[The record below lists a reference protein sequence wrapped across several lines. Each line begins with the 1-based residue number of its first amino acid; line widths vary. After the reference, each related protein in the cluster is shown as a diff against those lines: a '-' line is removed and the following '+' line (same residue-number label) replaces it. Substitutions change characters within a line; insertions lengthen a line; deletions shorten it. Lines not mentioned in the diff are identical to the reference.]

1 MRLFLFASII
11 TFSVNVLA
19 EAPTNDTLVRLSAEQ
34 SKSYGIVIENLQQAG
49 EVLGARYQAEVVV
62 PNSQLQVISVLQGGL
77 VEGLMVA
84 EGERV
89 QKGQVLAKINS
100 PGVLELQRDL
110 LQTMSQ
116 LNLARSSLS
125 RNKQLLDEGI
135 IPKRRYLE
143 SLSVWQELITQKEQQ
158 ETTLAFSG
166 MSSEAISKLE
176 KTRKLGSVL
185 VVVAPFDGVLLE
197 QMAIPG
203 QKLGAADPLFKI
215 GKLSPLWLE
224 IHVPISVVT
233 KVKVGGMVAIPNL
246 NVQGKVITIGRMVHA
261 ADQGILV
268 RALVENN
275 VEQLRPGQVVQVRI
289 AIETSAQQNYYMVS
303 RKSIVRLDKET
314 IIFIEHEQGYE
325 AVKVEV
331 IGAREGE
338 QIIAAKKSILAP
350 VVTSGAV
357 SLKAILM
364 GAGGE
369 G

>member
-1 MRLFLFASII
+1 M
-11 TFSVNVLA
+11 
-19 EAPTNDTLVRLSAEQ
+19 
-34 SKSYGIVIENLQQAG
+34 
-49 EVLGARYQAEVVV
+49 
-62 PNSQLQVISVLQGGL
+62 
-77 VEGLMVA
+77 
-84 EGERV
+84 
-89 QKGQVLAKINS
+89 
-100 PGVLELQRDL
+100 LELQRDL

>member
-1 MRLFLFASII
+1 MKHFLITLII
-11 TFSVNVLA
+11 FFSVNALA
-19 EAPTNDTLVRLSAEQ
+19 ETPANDSLISLSSEQ
-34 SKSYGIVIENLQQAG
+34 STSYGIVTAPLKQAG
-49 EVLGARYQAEVVV
+49 EVLGARYPAEVVV

-84 EGERV
+84 EGEHV
-89 QKGQVLAKINS
+89 IKGQVLAKINS

-143 SLSVWQELITQKEQQ
+143 SLSVWQELVTQKEQQ

-166 MSSEAISKLE
+166 MSSEAIAKLE
-176 KTRKLGSVL
+176 KTRKLSSVL
-185 VVVAPFDGVLLE
+185 TITAPFNGVLLE
-197 QMAIPG
+197 QMALPG

-215 GKLSPLWLE
+215 GKLAPLWLE
-224 IHVPISVVT
+224 IHVPVAVVNE
-233 KVKVGGMVAIPNL
+233 VKLGDMVAIPNL

-261 ADQGILV
+261 ADQGTLV

-275 VEQLRPGQVVQVRI
+275 VEQLRPGQVVQVRVEI
-289 AIETSAQQNYYMVS
+289 QTGAQQHYVVP

-314 IIFIEHEQGYE
+314 MIFIEHESGYQ

-331 IGAREGE
+331 IGSREGQ
-338 QIIAAKKSILAP
+338 QIIATQKRISAP

>member
-1 MRLFLFASII
+1 MRHFL
-11 TFSVNVLA
+11 SVILISFCVNALA
-19 EAPTNDTLVRLSAEQ
+19 DTMANDSLIKLSSGQ
-34 SKSYGIVIENLQQAG
+34 SKSYGIVTAPLKQAG
-49 EVLGARYQAEVVV
+49 EVLGARYPSLVVV
-62 PNSQLQVISVLQGGL
+62 PNSQLKVISVLQGGL

-84 EGERV
+84 EGEHV
-89 QKGQVLAKINS
+89 TKGQVLATINS

-116 LNLARSSLS
+116 LNLARSSRN

-143 SLSVWQELITQKEQQ
+143 SLSVWEELVTQKEQQ

-166 MSSEAISKLE
+166 MSSEALSTLE
-176 KTRKLGSVL
+176 KTRKLSSVL
-185 VVVAPFDGVLLE
+185 TITAPFDGVLLE

-215 GKLSPLWLE
+215 GKLAPLWLE
-224 IHVPISVVT
+224 IHVPVAVVSEM
-233 KVKVGGMVAIPNL
+233 KLGDKVAIANL
-246 NVQGKVITIGRMVHA
+246 NVQGEIITIGRMVHA
-261 ADQGILV
+261 ADQGTLV

-275 VEQLRPGQVVQVRI
+275 VEQLRLGQIVQARVEI
-289 AIETSAQQNYYMVS
+289 QTGAQQHYWVP
-303 RKSIVRLDKET
+303 RKSIVRLDNQT
-314 IIFIEHEQGYE
+314 MIFIEHEQGYE
-325 AVKVEV
+325 AIKVEV
-331 IGAREGE
+331 LGARESG
-338 QIIAAKKSILAP
+338 QIIASQKSILAP

-357 SLKAILM
+357 SLKAILI